1 MTKIPAKFLWMLL
14 GALLV
19 SACAT
24 TIRVPYVPSDHMTR
38 EQARTVIRQA
48 FEEQPEKYRPV
59 TVNVGD
65 DAIRLGFATTQGS
78 LVTGGITTIQ
88 KSETYY
94 FSNLIAPQLIKRN
107 EQWRVLLENKEGTVD
122 RWVYFYEQR
131 RATEFFDAVSR
142 MSSLAMQ
149 SGSQPASR

>member
-1 MTKIPAKFLWMLL
+1 MSKVSASQFLWVLL
-14 GALLV
+14 GAVLIA
-19 SACAT
+19 ACS
-24 TIRVPYVPSDHMTR
+24 TIRVPYVPNNQMTR
-38 EQARTVIRQA
+38 EQARSVIKQV

-59 TVNVGD
+59 VAEVGD

-78 LVTGGITTIQ
+78 LITGGITTIQ
-88 KSETYY
+88 RRETYY

-107 EQWRVLLENKEGTVD
+107 EQWRVLLANTEGTVN

-142 MSSLAMQ
+142 MSRADVP
-149 SGSQPASR
+149 SGSQPATR